1 MSRSNTAARYG
12 SVAKTF
18 HWLTALLIVSA
29 LAVGYFAH
37 QAPYEDSAQ
46 LAFKATLFSLHKTIG
61 LTAFLVAVLRIL
73 WAFTQP
79 RPKLLNGDHKL
90 EALAAETAHWVLY
103 GAMVLVPLTGWMHH
117 AATTGFAPIWWPFG
131 QSLFF
136 IPKDPVLAETL
147 GALHYVFMLLLV
159 LTLLAHIGG
168 ALKHAIIDK
177 DKTLQRMLPGT
188 PDLPDTPAQQPGHTL
203 PFLGAA
209 TVWAAALY
217 VGAFSGIFAPAE
229 GAEPAAELAEVASE
243 WQVQSGTL
251 GIAVQQF
258 GSEVT
263 GSFAD
268 WTAEIAFDET
278 ATDGKHGSVTVTIAI
293 GSLTLGSVTDQA
305 LGGEYLNASEHPTAT
320 FTADLLAAETGYIAE
335 GTLALSGHEVPT
347 SLPFTLTLNGDS
359 AEMSGALELDRRS
372 FHVGDTM
379 TDESSLGFGVAVTVS
394 LTATRGE

>member
-1 MSRSNTAARYG
+1 MSRSNTATRYG

-18 HWLTALLIVSA
+18 HWLTALLILTA
-29 LAVGYFAH
+29 LLLGFVAYR
-37 QAPYEDSAQ
+37 APYEDSAQ

-79 RPKLLNGDHKL
+79 RPKLLNGDHRL

-136 IPKDPVLAETL
+136 IPKDPTLAETL
-147 GALHYVFMLLLV
+147 GTLHYVFMLLLV
-159 LTLLAHIGG
+159 LSLLAHIGG
-168 ALKHAIIDK
+168 ALKHAIVDK
-177 DKTLQRMLPGT
+177 DKTLQRMLPGR
-188 PDLPDTPAQQPGHTL
+188 PDLPEAPAKQPGHAL
-203 PFLGAA
+203 PFLGAV

-217 VGAFSGIFAPAE
+217 IGAFSGIFAPSHA
-229 GAEPAAELAEVASE
+229 AEPVAELAEVSSE

-258 GSEVT
+258 GSEVS
-263 GSFAD
+263 GEFAD

-278 ATDGKHGSVTVTIAI
+278 ATDGKHGTVTVTIAI

-305 LGGEYLNASEHPTAT
+305 LGADYLNASANPTAT

-335 GTLALSGHEVPT
+335 GTLALNGNEVAT
-347 SLPFTLTLNGDS
+347 SLPFELTLEGDS
-359 AEMSGALELDRRS
+359 AEMTGALELDRRS

-379 TDESSLGFGVAVTVS
+379 TDESSLGFGVAVRVN

>member
-18 HWLTALLIVSA
+18 HWLTALLILTA
-29 LAVGYFAH
+29 LVLGFVAYR
-37 QAPYEDSAQ
+37 APYEDSAQ
-46 LAFKATLFSLHKTIG
+46 LAFKANLFSLHKTVG
-61 LTAFLVAVLRIL
+61 LTAFFVAVLRIL

-79 RPKLLNGDHKL
+79 RPKLLNGDHRL

-136 IPKDPVLAETL
+136 IPKDVALAATL
-147 GALHYVFMLLLV
+147 GTVHYVFMLLLV

-168 ALKHAIIDK
+168 ALKHAIVDK
-177 DKTLQRMLPGT
+177 DKTLQRMLPGH
-188 PDLPDTPAQQPGHTL
+188 PELPDTPAQQPGHTL

-209 TVWAAALY
+209 AVWIAVLY
-217 VGAFSGIFAPAE
+217 IGAFSGLFTPTQA
-229 GAEPAAELAEVASE
+229 AEPATELAEVTSE

-258 GSEVT
+258 GSEVS
-263 GSFAD
+263 GEFAD

-278 ATDGKHGSVTVTIAI
+278 ASDGNHGTVTVTIAI

-305 LGGEYLNASEHPTAT
+305 LGADYLNATENPTAT

-335 GTLALSGHEVPT
+335 GTLALNGYEVPT
-347 SLPFTLTLNGDS
+347 TLPFSLALDGDS
-359 AEMSGALELDRRS
+359 AEMTGALELDRRS

-379 TDESSLGFGVAVTVS
+379 TDESSLGFGVAVRVN
-394 LTATRGE
+394 LTATRG

>member
-1 MSRSNTAARYG
+1 MSRSNTTVRYG

-18 HWLTALLIVSA
+18 HWLTALLILSA

-37 QAPYEDSAQ
+37 QAPYEDSTQ

-79 RPKLLNGDHKL
+79 RPKLLNGDHRL

-136 IPKDPVLAETL
+136 VPKDPTLAATL

-159 LTLLAHIGG
+159 LTLLAHVGG
-168 ALKHAIIDK
+168 ALKHAIVDK
-177 DKTLQRMLPGT
+177 DKTLQRMLPGK
-188 PDLPDTPAQQPGHTL
+188 PDLPDAPAQQPGHTL

-209 TVWAAALY
+209 SVWVLALY
-217 VGAFSGIFAPAE
+217 IGAFSGLFGPAE
-229 GAEPAAELAEVASE
+229 AAKPAPELAEVSSE

-251 GIAVQQF
+251 GISVQQF

-263 GSFAD
+263 GTFAD

-278 ATDGKHGSVTVTIAI
+278 ATDGKHGTVTVTIAI

-305 LGGEYLNASEHPTAT
+305 LGADYLNAATHPTAV
-320 FTADLLAAETGYIAE
+320 FTADLLPAETGYIAE
-335 GTLALSGHEVPT
+335 GTLALNGHEVPT
-347 SLPFTLTLNGDS
+347 VLPFALTLEGNT
-359 AEMSGALELDRRS
+359 AEMTGTLELDRRS
-372 FHVGDTM
+372 FHVGDSM
-379 TDESSLGFGVAVTVS
+379 ADESSLGFSVAVNVALS
-394 LTATRGE
+394 ATRGQ